1 MEENVSGSEASAKA
15 DPPVIEVAGV
25 SVRSLPPRPHTRKHH
40 RQPVDLDGCFS
51 NTDTHTVPFS
61 SSRDRETQNPAH
73 TAVSL
78 AKPPAPFE
86 HSPCRP
92 TDQPRSCVEP
102 SDSLA
107 STVESGEKSTEGR
120 QNAGI
125 PAPAADT
132 DRRCGF
138 EYLDHTA
145 DVIIHAWG
153 SSLGEAFERA
163 GQALFHYMTDTGRV
177 EARERRTIDVSG
189 RDLEDLLF
197 HFLDELLFLYGS
209 DYFVARKVSV
219 TELDSANGRLVC
231 EVAGERFDRTKH
243 SQGTEVKAITMH
255 EMKIW
260 RKPQREALGSEG
272 GAETDRETRGE
283 KPVEVFVLVDI

>member
-1 MEENVSGSEASAKA
+1 MEENVSGLEASAKA

-40 RQPVDLDGCFS
+40 RQPVDFAGCFS
-51 NTDTHTVPFS
+51 NTDTHTVLS
-61 SSRDRETQNPAH
+61 SASRDRESLNPAH

-92 TDQPRSCVEP
+92 TDQPRGCLEP

-107 STVESGEKSTEGR
+107 SIVESGKQSTESP
-120 QNAGI
+120 QNAGV

-132 DRRCGF
+132 ERRCGF

-177 EARERRTIDVSG
+177 EARERRTVEVSG

-209 DYFVARKVSV
+209 DYFVACKVSV
-219 TELDSANGRLVC
+219 TDVDSANGRLVC

-260 RKPQREALGSEG
+260 RKPQQHALGSEG
-272 GAETDRETRGE
+272 RAEIDRETKDE
-283 KPVEVFVLVDI
+283 KSVEVFVLVDI